1 MKYIKTFKHVA
12 TLTITIQTQPD
23 CKVKKLVLNIFTK
36 YVQGNHNLQWKL
48 KGENEKSV

>member
-23 CKVKKLVLNIFTK
+23 CKVKKISVK
-36 YVQGNHNLQWKL
+36 YIYKICLRQP
-48 KGENEKSV
+48 